1 MTDYQRALDIAL
13 DLMAIGLEPTSAL
26 KQAAELHGIPYGE
39 AMGQFVNWSLNNL
52 SKEITA

>member
-13 DLMAIGLEPTSAL
+13 DLMAIGLEPKSAL
-26 KQAAELHGIPYGE
+26 KQAAELHGIPCGE
-39 AMGQFVNWSLNNL
+39 AMGRFVDWSLNNL